1 MQERLDGYISGYVD
15 GEGTFSISV
24 QVNPS
29 CKAGIQL
36 IPEFHV
42 SQNRD
47 RCEVL
52 EIIRERL
59 GCGKI
64 KSNGRKGDVLVL
76 SVRKHRDLLEKVIPF
91 FEESPLLSSKQK
103 EFEVFASIV
112 KRMASREHRS
122 KEGLRDLLSLAL
134 STNGSSKYRKRDW
147 MSELNRLE
155 SSETVRQT
163 TE

>member
-1 MQERLDGYISGYVD
+1 MLQVRSIMQERLDGYISGYVD

-24 QVNPS
+24 QINPS
-29 CKAGIQL
+29 CKAGMQL

-59 GCGKI
+59 GCGII

-76 SVRKHRDLLEKVIPF
+76 SVRKHRDLLDKVIPF
-91 FEESPLLSSKQK
+91 FEKSPLLSSKQK

-112 KRMASREHRS
+112 KRMAAREHQS

-134 STNGSSKYRKRDW
+134 STNGSSKYHKRDR

-155 SSETVRQT
+155 S
-163 TE
+163 